1 MFLNSINDL
10 NEIKKH
16 ILGLNIIPCAD
27 LKTLSANK
35 IFSCSL
41 SFPDDFFS
49 GSAHDI
55 YIYVSATCR
64 LSVNNKRTLQQN
76 TLNAYMYNVTV
87 TLFKVPEKTYESY
100 KCHNIRVAPSQSI
113 DAALFI
119 VLHLD
124 TGYRAQNPPA

>member
-1 MFLNSINDL
+1 MI
-10 NEIKKH
+10 
-16 ILGLNIIPCAD
+16 
-27 LKTLSANK
+27 
-35 IFSCSL
+35 
-41 SFPDDFFS
+41 FFS

-64 LSVNNKRTLQQN
+64 PSVNNKRTLQQN

-87 TLFKVPEKTYESY
+87 TLFKVPEKTYESF
-100 KCHNIRVAPSQSI
+100 KCHNITIAPSQSI
-113 DAALFI
+113 DAPLLI

>member
-16 ILGLNIIPCAD
+16 ILGINIIPCAD
-27 LKTLSANK
+27 LKTLSANN

-87 TLFKVPEKTYESY
+87 TLFKVPEKTYESF
-100 KCHNIRVAPSQSI
+100 KCHNITIAPSQSI
-113 DAALFI
+113 DAPLFI